1 MAGMLKEKMQHLYFD
16 VIVAHFAIGIIKM
29 SVLELY
35 KRIFTTKR
43 FKLWANVLMI
53 LITAW
58 TLGAFLVCL
67 RIQ

>member
-1 MAGMLKEKMQHLYFD
+1 MAGMLKEEMQHLYFD

-43 FKLWANVLMI
+43 FKLWANVTMVLV
-53 LITAW
+53 TAW